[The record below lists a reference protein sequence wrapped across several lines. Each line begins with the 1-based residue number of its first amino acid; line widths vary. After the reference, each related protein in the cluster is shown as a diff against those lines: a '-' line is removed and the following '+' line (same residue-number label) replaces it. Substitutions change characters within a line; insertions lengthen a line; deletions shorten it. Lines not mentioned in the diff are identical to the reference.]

1 MTFGKNAW
9 VDLSGLRTV
18 GKISF
23 NPLYVCK
30 RVKQR
35 YRLIIGVSISNNQ
48 WSKYQIFRQWLDM
61 WYITLCLQI
70 TLASRILQKPFL
82 VLVYS
87 LLHWNC
93 INGWKVKNLT
103 HSNYDY
109 DSKSDANKE
118 ISKTK
123 LSFNVTGGS
132 EHSSNK
138 SVRVYQA
145 ILGL

>member
-18 GKISF
+18 GKIFF
-23 NPLYVCK
+23 NPLHVCK

-118 ISKTK
+118 ISKMK
-123 LSFNVTGGS
+123 LSFNVTERS

>member
-18 GKISF
+18 GKIFF
-23 NPLYVCK
+23 NPLHVCK

-70 TLASRILQKPFL
+70 KLASRILQKPFL

-93 INGWKVKNLT
+93 VNGWKVKNLT

-118 ISKTK
+118 ISKMK
-123 LSFNVTGGS
+123 LSFSVTGRS